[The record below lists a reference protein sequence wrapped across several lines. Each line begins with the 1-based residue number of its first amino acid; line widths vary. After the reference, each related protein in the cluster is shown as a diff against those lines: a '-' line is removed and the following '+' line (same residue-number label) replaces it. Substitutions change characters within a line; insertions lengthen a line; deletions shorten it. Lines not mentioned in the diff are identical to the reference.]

1 MGKKHKKHRNQHHI
15 IPFSRKNSS
24 NENWNIA
31 IVDTKLHDL
40 YHRLFENKTP
50 DEIIDF
56 LVNYFW
62 NGQEHWLE
70 RRLL

>member
-1 MGKKHKKHRNQHHI
+1 MGKRHRKHKNRHHI
-15 IPFSRKNSS
+15 IPSS
-24 NENWNIA
+24 IGGTDESWNIA

-40 YHRLFENKTP
+40 YHQLFDNKSP
-50 DEIIDF
+50 DEIVDF

-70 RRLL
+70 RR